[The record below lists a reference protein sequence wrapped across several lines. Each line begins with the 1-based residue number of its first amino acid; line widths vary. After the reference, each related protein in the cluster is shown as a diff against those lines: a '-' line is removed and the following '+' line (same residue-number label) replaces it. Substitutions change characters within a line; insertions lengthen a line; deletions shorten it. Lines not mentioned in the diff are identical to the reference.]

1 PQAPHSTIRQLLN
14 TFVNNAAF
22 KVELSLKREA
32 AKRLSESGLQHL
44 GNSLPQQKNVA
55 IPNMNSEEQL

>member
-1 PQAPHSTIRQLLN
+1 MDDCL
-14 TFVNNAAF
+14 NNAAF

>member
-1 PQAPHSTIRQLLN
+1 MKLSELRKLN
-14 TFVNNAAF
+14 DDFVNNAAL

-55 IPNMNSEEQL
+55 IHDMNNEKQL